1 MMVPLT
7 RAHPIV
13 LILQSLLDMMIKEEE
28 SLRKRLINNIQTCR
42 AEMEKLYLELQ
53 IPVFEV
59 TTTGQESQQN
69 DATSAKF

>member
-1 MMVPLT
+1 
-7 RAHPIV
+7 
-13 LILQSLLDMMIKEEE
+13 MMIKEEE
-28 SLRKRLINNIQTCR
+28 SLRKRLINSIQTCR

-59 TTTGQESQQN
+59 TTTEQENQQT